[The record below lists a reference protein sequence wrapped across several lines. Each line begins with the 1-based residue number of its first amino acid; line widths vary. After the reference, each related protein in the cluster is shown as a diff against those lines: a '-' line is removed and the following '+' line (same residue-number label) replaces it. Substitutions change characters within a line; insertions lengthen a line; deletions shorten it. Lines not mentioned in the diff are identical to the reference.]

1 MAALPIIIFFLFA
14 VLIRLLKKSH
24 IRNIWI
30 LTLTSFVLGW
40 IASYALTQFTPTTL
54 ELSNWASSTIFPS
67 GLNIELNRLSITLV
81 QSLITLGLVII
92 LTFDASKSSDG
103 PKQLFVMCIIG
114 GFGLLT
120 IIPGNL
126 VTFCITWT
134 LWEIVIFSI
143 DLFEHESPRSI
154 NARPHGI
161 NTRMLSV
168 FLVLA
173 AGAMIATESFETR
186 SLSGLQ
192 HEIIFIFLLIAGL
205 IRIEHVTRSV
215 SDGSSTRDRVTI
227 ELWMRVITMASGFA
241 LVSYA
246 LDYGISPN
254 LSIVL
259 VGFGMVIS
267 VIGIL
272 SSNYNHPLVIRTLK
286 FPLVL
291 LGVGT
296 LIELANTAEIS
307 GAIALFGSM
316 SILIFASM
324 LLREKN
330 PRLHPIAILLITVC
344 LIGAPGTIGGIVI
357 EQVAGIVFKL
367 KDYFIG
373 GIVLL
378 FLVGTGIRLIYASG
392 RESDSLQEGIR
403 TLSDSRSIM
412 FSAIVPGSALLSG
425 IFIIPSIT
433 PGGIGIFLGLS
444 MILGV
449 TTYIFMI
456 KGVVVDVSFP
466 TIISQ
471 NALRMIGKIW
481 TRIISLLASI
491 VEGTSRIF
499 EGRAGLLWVYVI
511 ALYVVVALG
520 IAGTK

>member
-1 MAALPIIIFFLFA
+1 LAALPIIIFFLFA

-40 IASYALTQFTPTTL
+40 IAAYTLTQFTPTTL

-126 VTFCITWT
+126 VTFCITWA

-143 DLFEHESPRSI
+143 DLFERESPRSI
-154 NARPHGI
+154 NARSHGI

-192 HEIIFIFLLIAGL
+192 DEIIFIFLFIAGL
-205 IRIEHVTRSV
+205 IRIGHVTRSV
-215 SDGSSTRDRVTI
+215 SDGSITRDRVTI
-227 ELWMRVITMASGFA
+227 ELWMRVITLASGFA

-254 LSIVL
+254 LSVVL
-259 VGFGMVIS
+259 VGFGILIS
-267 VIGIL
+267 IIGIL
-272 SSNYNHPLVIRTLK
+272 SSKDNHPFGMRTPN
-286 FPLVL
+286 FPLVFIS
-291 LGVGT
+291 VGA
-296 LIELANTAEIS
+296 LIELANPAEIS
-307 GAIALFGSM
+307 GAIVLLGSI
-316 SILIFASM
+316 SILVYASM
-324 LLREKN
+324 LLLERDT
-330 PRLHPIAILLITVC
+330 RLRQLAILLITAC

-357 EQVAGIVFKL
+357 EQVAGIVFTL

-378 FLVGTGIRLIYASG
+378 FLVGTGIRFIYASV
-392 RESDSLQEGIR
+392 REYGSILGNR
-403 TLSDSRSIM
+403 TVSDSRSIM
-412 FSAIVPGSALLSG
+412 VAAIVPGSALISGLLSSS
-425 IFIIPSIT
+425 SISS
-433 PGGIGIFLGLS
+433 GGIGIFLGSS
-444 MILGV
+444 MILGI
-449 TTYIFMI
+449 TAYIVLI

-466 TIISQ
+466 MSIFQ
-471 NALRMIGKIW
+471 RAPGMIGRFLI
-481 TRIISLLASI
+481 RILSLLASMI
-491 VEGTSRIF
+491 EGTSRIF

>member
-1 MAALPIIIFFLFA
+1 M
-14 VLIRLLKKSH
+14 
-24 IRNIWI
+24 
-30 LTLTSFVLGW
+30 GW
-40 IASYALTQFTPTTL
+40 IVSYVLTQFTPTTL
-54 ELSNWASSTIFPS
+54 ELSNWTSSTIFPS
-67 GLNIELNRLSITLV
+67 GLSIEINRLSVTLV
-81 QSLITLGLVII
+81 QTLITLGLVII
-92 LTFDASKSSDG
+92 LTFEVSQSSDG

-134 LWEIVIFSI
+134 LWEIVVFSI
-143 DLFEHESPRSI
+143 DLFEREKPLSI
-154 NARPHGI
+154 NAMSHAI
-161 NTRMLSV
+161 NIRMISV
-168 FLVLA
+168 FLILA
-173 AGAMIATESFETR
+173 AGVMIAAETFEVR
-186 SLSGLQ
+186 SLSGFS
-192 HEIIFIFLLIAGL
+192 HEIIFIFVLIAGL
-205 IRIEHVTRSV
+205 IRIGHFSRSV
-215 SDGSSTRDRVTI
+215 SDGSSSKTRATI

-246 LDYGISPN
+246 VDYGISPN

-259 VGFGMVIS
+259 VSFGMLIS
-267 VIGIL
+267 IIGIL
-272 SSNYNHPLVIRTLK
+272 SSNDNHPLVIRTPN

-296 LIELANTAEIS
+296 LIELANTAEKS

-316 SILIFASM
+316 SILIFTSM
-324 LLREKN
+324 LLRERD

-378 FLVGTGIRLIYASG
+378 FLVGTGIRLIYASV

-412 FSAIVPGSALLSG
+412 FAAIVPGSALLSG

-433 PGGIGIFLGLS
+433 PGGIGIFLGS
-444 MILGV
+444 SIILGI

-471 NALRMIGKIW
+471 NALGMIGKIW
-481 TRIISLLASI
+481 TRIMSLLASI

-520 IAGTK
+520 IARTK